1 MTADDDV
8 DTVSSADDR
17 SLQSRNGD
25 AAPARRKKER
35 GALNDAVLPLV
46 GVLLGGLLAAGASLF
61 TANIEATAQERQAI
75 EQYRRD
81 NREKV
86 YAELLAQV
94 SGVDNVMKQVQ
105 IQTATAAARRPLK
118 DAGAAPEDDM
128 AIYDRLNGQF
138 QPAFDKLSTA
148 ISDTELVGS
157 HRIIELSKALQDS
170 YFVSFNE
177 LAVPREVILKLGFTG
192 LQPAKSSP
200 STQSPQGQQPAG
212 DQDDGSAA
220 EDPHLA
226 DLPPLTLK
234 QMLVSAAKEDLAF
247 ND

>member
-1 MTADDDV
+1 MNSDDEVGTLGSGDARPSGA
-8 DTVSSADDR
+8 DTVDSVHA
-17 SLQSRNGD
+17 
-25 AAPARRKKER
+25 KKDR

-61 TANIEATAQERQAI
+61 TANIESKAQERQAI

-81 NREKV
+81 NREKI
-86 YAELLAQV
+86 YSDLLAQV
-94 SGVDNVMKQVQ
+94 SGVDNVMRQVQ
-105 IQTATAAARRPLK
+105 IQTATASARKPLK
-118 DAGAAPEDDM
+118 DAGATPEDDM
-128 AIYDRLNGQF
+128 EIYNRLSDQF

-148 ISDTELVGS
+148 ISDAELVGS

-177 LAVPREVILKLGFTG
+177 LAVPREVILKLGYSG
-192 LQPAKSSP
+192 LQPAKPGP
-200 STQSPQGQQPAG
+200 STPGQQTTTG
-212 DQDDGSAA
+212 DPDTDSAA
-220 EDPHLA
+220 QDPRLA
-226 DLPPLTLK
+226 DLPPATLK

>member
-1 MTADDDV
+1 MNSDDDV
-8 DTVSSADDR
+8 ATLSSQDARSPDADTAD
-17 SLQSRNGD
+17 
-25 AAPARRKKER
+25 APAKKGR

-61 TANIEATAQERQAI
+61 TANIEAKAQERQAI

-81 NREKV
+81 NREKI
-86 YAELLAQV
+86 YSDLLAQV

-105 IQTATAAARRPLK
+105 IQTATASARKPLK
-118 DAGAAPEDDM
+118 DAGATPEDDM
-128 AIYDRLNGQF
+128 EIYNRLSGQF

-148 ISDTELVGS
+148 ISDAELVGS
-157 HRIIELSKALQDS
+157 HRIVELSKALQDS

-177 LAVPREVILKLGFTG
+177 LALPREVILKLGYSG
-192 LQPAKSSP
+192 LQPAKPGP
-200 STQSPQGQQPAG
+200 SAQGQQATPG
-212 DQDDGSAA
+212 DLDTDSAA
-220 EDPHLA
+220 QDPSLA
-226 DLPPLTLK
+226 DLPPATLK

>member
-1 MTADDDV
+1 MTSDD
-8 DTVSSADDR
+8 
-17 SLQSRNGD
+17 D
-25 AAPARRKKER
+25 AAPLRSADARSPDADTADVVPAKKER

-61 TANIEATAQERQAI
+61 TANIEAKAQERQAI

-81 NREKV
+81 NREKI
-86 YAELLAQV
+86 YSELLAQV

-105 IQTATAAARRPLK
+105 IQTATAAAHKPLK
-118 DAGAAPEDDM
+118 DAGANPEDDM
-128 AIYDRLNGQF
+128 EIYNRLNGQF

-148 ISDTELVGS
+148 ISDAELVGS

-177 LAVPREVILKLGFTG
+177 LAVPREVILKLGYSG
-192 LQPAKSSP
+192 LQPAKP
-200 STQSPQGQQPAG
+200 GPATPNPPGQQATTG
-212 DQDDGSAA
+212 DPDTDSVAQDPS
-220 EDPHLA
+220 LA
-226 DLPPLTLK
+226 DLPPAKLK
-234 QMLVSAAKEDLAF
+234 QMLVNAAKDDLAF